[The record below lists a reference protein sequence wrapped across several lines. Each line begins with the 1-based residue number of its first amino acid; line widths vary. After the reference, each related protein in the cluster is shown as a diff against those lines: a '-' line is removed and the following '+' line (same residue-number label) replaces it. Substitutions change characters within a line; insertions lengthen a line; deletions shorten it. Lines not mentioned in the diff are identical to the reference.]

1 MNQKSLLII
10 LFVVIWIFQI
20 GGPDTINV
28 KRIFDLI
35 PQIAKRSFGIP
46 KIRGQDKQIF
56 FSHRAHTN
64 SVPETDRLAPY
75 DYLMNRLITAVSFT
89 GS

>member
-20 GGPDTINV
+20 GRPDTINV

-35 PQIAKRSFGIP
+35 PQIAKGSFGIP
-46 KIRGQDKQIF
+46 KIRG
-56 FSHRAHTN
+56 
-64 SVPETDRLAPY
+64 
-75 DYLMNRLITAVSFT
+75 
-89 GS
+89 

>member
-46 KIRGQDKQIF
+46 KIR
-56 FSHRAHTN
+56 S
-64 SVPETDRLAPY
+64 
-75 DYLMNRLITAVSFT
+75 
-89 GS
+89 